1 MPHESTTSHLQIPQ
15 TPRSK
20 TRFEDSDDED
30 FIDGLQPFQDAGYRK
45 ATGSSLV
52 TPVGLRSRSVSPYP
66 ESGHRAPAQH
76 RTPSV
81 AAMGYQTGEFSFWD
95 ITKRLWD
102 RNRGV
107 ILVGVAQLFGA
118 TMNLCTR
125 LLELDEEHAMHPFQ
139 ILFFRMSITTGLSMI
154 YMYYTNVP
162 HFPLGSK
169 DVRLL
174 LVLRGTT
181 GFFGIYGMWWSMMYL
196 PLAEATVITFLAPA
210 FTGYICHLLLK
221 DPYTKKEQ
229 IASFLALIGVVLIAR
244 PTSFFGG
251 SETPSTTGPPATPGD
266 NTASPPQAG
275 EDSPASQRLIGVG
288 IAMIGV
294 LGASGAYTF
303 IRWIGKRAHPLISVT
318 YFSVWSTIVS
328 TTALLLA
335 PPLDIGQPG
344 IKFALPAS
352 AFQWMLLLSLGLC
365 GFIMQFMLT
374 SGIGGRRSN
383 KAMAMVYTHMLFAA
397 GYDRWVFGHEMGM
410 LSLVGC
416 GLIVGSALWA
426 ALSKK
431 DKEEKHDAEQGV
443 GNGGV
448 EMEEGVPMLRRGGGE
463 EILLGYN
470 RLKLP
475 RGSRKE

>member
-1 MPHESTTSHLQIPQ
+1 
-15 TPRSK
+15 K
-20 TRFEDSDDED
+20 ARFEDSDNED
-30 FIDGLQPFQDAGYRK
+30 IIDVLESIQDTGYRK
-45 ATGSSLV
+45 TTGSSLV
-52 TPVGLRSRSVSPYP
+52 APVGLRSRSVSPYAGP
-66 ESGHRAPAQH
+66 ERRTPAQH
-76 RTPSV
+76 RIPP
-81 AAMGYQTGEFSFWD
+81 AARVGHQTRKPSFWD
-95 ITKRLWD
+95 TTRRFWSRKQS
-102 RNRGV
+102 V

-139 ILFFRMSITTGLSMI
+139 ILFFRMSITTVCSLI

-229 IASFLALIGVVLIAR
+229 VASFLALVGVVLIAR

-251 SETPSTTGPPATPGD
+251 SETTSTTATPEVPND
-266 NTASPPQAG
+266 SNTSAPQGG
-275 EDSPASQRLIGVG
+275 EDPPASQRLIGVG

-328 TTALLLA
+328 TAALLLA
-335 PPLDIGQPG
+335 PALDIGQPG
-344 IKFALPAS
+344 IKFAPPAS
-352 AFQWMLLLSLGLC
+352 ALQWMLLLALGLC

-374 SGIGGRRSN
+374 SGIGGKRSN

-397 GYDRWVFGHEMGM
+397 GYDKFIFGHEMGFI
-410 LSLVGC
+410 SLVGC
-416 GLIVGSALWA
+416 GLIAGSALWA

-431 DKEEKHDAEQGV
+431 GKEEEKHDAEHGNR
-443 GNGGV
+443 NGGV
-448 EMEEGVPMLRRGGGE
+448 EMEEGVPMLRRREDEGE
-463 EILLGYN
+463 
-470 RLKLP
+470 
-475 RGSRKE
+475 